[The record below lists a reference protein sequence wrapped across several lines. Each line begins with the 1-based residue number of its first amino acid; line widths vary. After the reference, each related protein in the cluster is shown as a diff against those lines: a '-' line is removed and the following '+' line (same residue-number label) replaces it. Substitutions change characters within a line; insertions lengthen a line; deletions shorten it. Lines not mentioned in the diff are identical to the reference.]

1 MVALGYGL
9 GPLFL
14 GDARRRKRILNLLG
28 ALPRSRSSS
37 SCAARISSS
46 ATRVQWSEQPTPTM
60 TALSFLNV
68 SKYPPSLL
76 YALVTLGPAVI
87 LLPVLER
94 LGARTGR
101 VLAIFGQ
108 TPLFF
113 YVLHLYA
120 ALTAA
125 VALECARGFSLR
137 EVQALAT
144 DRAPPENFGV
154 GLIGTYVTWM
164 ALVAALYPV
173 CRWFARIKRRRCY
186 WWLGSHL

>member
-1 MVALGYGL
+1 MERAADADDDRAVLPQREQISAILALRI
-9 GPLFL
+9 
-14 GDARRRKRILNLLG
+14 GDAG
-28 ALPRSRSSS
+28 
-37 SCAARISSS
+37 
-46 ATRVQWSEQPTPTM
+46 
-60 TALSFLNV
+60 
-68 SKYPPSLL
+68 
-76 YALVTLGPAVI
+76 
-87 LLPVLER
+87 
-94 LGARTGR
+94 TGR
-101 VLAIFGQ
+101 HFVACAGEARSGRQSPRHFGQ

-137 EVQALAT
+137 EVEAFAT

-186 WWLGSHL
+186 WWLSYL